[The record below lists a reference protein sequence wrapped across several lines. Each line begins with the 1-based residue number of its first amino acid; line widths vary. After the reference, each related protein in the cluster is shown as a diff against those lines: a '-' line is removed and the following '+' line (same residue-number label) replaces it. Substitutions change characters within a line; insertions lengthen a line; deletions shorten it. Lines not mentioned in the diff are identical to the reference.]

1 MAERRISAG
10 GVKVCGTADAD
21 VVYSTMPS
29 ERKINW
35 VTLSL
40 VFTVIVVAVV
50 IYFVRSGSSSGTAAI
65 PSKVDYNFHIR
76 PIFSDRCFKCHGP
89 DANQR
94 KSNLRLD
101 TEAGLYA
108 ALKDDPSAHVIVPG
122 DPGAS
127 EVYNRIS
134 STDTSILM
142 PPPSSNLKLS
152 AHEIELVEKWI
163 AQGAEY
169 KKHWAFVP
177 PQQPEVPK
185 SGNDWAV
192 NEIDEFILAKL
203 DERGLEPNEE
213 ADRERLL
220 KRIYLDLVG
229 LPPTVEQQE
238 AFLNDNSENAYEKVV
253 DELLANKH
261 YGEKMAIHWLDV
273 ARYADTHGYQD
284 DGLRTM
290 WPWRDW
296 VIHAFNQ
303 NYPYDKFIG
312 WQLAGDLMPD
322 PTKEML
328 LATGFN
334 RNHKIT
340 QEGGVIDE
348 EYRIEY
354 VTDRTNT
361 FGKAFLALT
370 FECAK
375 CHDHKYDPISQKEYY
390 STFAFFNQVAEKGYQ
405 GDIFSGTP
413 ADKPRMNI
421 SQKDIDGIL
430 NFVNKKDSGVVN
442 VMIMQDSSRLRATHV
457 LKRGAY
463 DAPEEAT
470 VPFGTPKDILLFDT
484 TRFSNN
490 RLGLVNWLLDEK
502 NPLTSR
508 VFVNRMWEQ
517 FFGRGIVKSSGDF
530 GLQGDLPSHPELLD
544 WLATDFTSNNWD
556 IKRLVKQIVTSSTYK
571 QSSKTTKEKLSGDP
585 ENIYLSHA
593 PRIRLTAELSRDLV
607 LASSGELTQ
616 EIGGPSVKPYQPKGI
631 WEVAT
636 SGRGLT
642 RYNQDHNDDLYRRG
656 LYTFIKR
663 TVPPPSLLVFD
674 ASNRDQCEVRR
685 LRTNTPLQAL
695 VMMNDPQ
702 VNEAA
707 RVLAESLL
715 NDEKKIEKAF
725 RTIICR
731 KATDKEI
738 NILSD
743 YFDAEKNIFQK
754 TPEQADKLIAI
765 GEYKHQDT
773 PDKASLAAMIEVIMT
788 IYNMEEAIVKS

>member
-1 MAERRISAG
+1 VSFPG
-10 GVKVCGTADAD
+10 KLNC
-21 VVYSTMPS
+21 
-29 ERKINW
+29 
-35 VTLSL
+35 LL
-40 VFTVIVVAVV
+40 VFVLFVAVACN
-50 IYFVRSGSSSGTAAI
+50 RSNTNTASL
-65 PSKVDYNFHIR
+65 PETVDYNFHIR

-94 KSNLRLD
+94 KANLRLD
-101 TEAGLYA
+101 TEEGLYA
-108 ALKDDPSAHVIVPG
+108 ALKDNPNAHVIVAG
-122 DPGAS
+122 DPNAS
-127 EVYNRIS
+127 EVYNRIAS
-134 STDTSILM
+134 SDTSMLM

-152 AHEIELVEKWI
+152 EHEIELVKKWI
-163 AQGAEY
+163 SQGAKY

-177 PQQPEVPK
+177 PEEPEVPK
-185 SGNDWAV
+185 SDNDWV
-192 NEIDEFILAKL
+192 KNEIDEFVIAKL
-203 DERGLEPNEE
+203 DEKGLDPNDE

-220 KRIYLDLVG
+220 KRVYLDLIG
-229 LPPTVEQQE
+229 LPPTLEQQD
-238 AFLNDNSENAYEKVV
+238 AFLKDGNYEKVV

-261 YGEKMAIHWLDV
+261 YGEKMAIQWLDV

-296 VIHAFNQ
+296 VIHAFNE
-303 NYPYDKFIG
+303 NYSYDKFLS
-312 WQLAGDLMPD
+312 WQLAGDLMPN
-322 PTKEML
+322 PNKEML

-405 GDIFSGTP
+405 GDIYSGTA
-413 ADKPRMNI
+413 ADVPRI
-421 SQKDIDGIL
+421 TIKDEDLKGIL
-430 NFVNKKDSGVVN
+430 NFVNKKDSGIVK
-442 VMIMQDSSRLRATHV
+442 VMIMRDSNLFRPTHLLSR
-457 LKRGAY
+457 GNY
-463 DAPEEAT
+463 DAPAET
-470 VPFGTPKDILLFDT
+470 VPFGTPSRIFGFDT
-484 TRFSNN
+484 MRFAKN
-490 RLGLVNWLLDEK
+490 RLGLVNWMLDK
-502 NPLTSR
+502 NNPLTSR
-508 VFVNRMWEQ
+508 VFVNRIWEQ
-517 FFGRGIVKSSGDF
+517 FFGRGIVKTSGDF
-530 GLQGDLPSHPELLD
+530 GMQGELPSHPELLD
-544 WLATDFTSNNWD
+544 WLATDFVKNGWNV
-556 IKRLVKQIVTSSTYK
+556 KRLIKQIVTSATYR
-571 QSSKTTKEKLSGDP
+571 QSSKITKEKLAKDP

-607 LASSGELTQ
+607 LASSGELTD

-642 RYNQDHNDDLYRRG
+642 RYNQDHGKELYRRG

-707 RVLAESLL
+707 RVLAERLA
-715 NDEKKIEKAF
+715 NDEGTIDEKVSKAF

-731 KATDKEI
+731 KGSDREI
-738 NILSD
+738 SILKD
-743 YFDAEKNIFQK
+743 YYNSEKDLFEKSPDEAKN
-754 TPEQADKLIAI
+754 LIDI
-765 GEYKHQDT
+765 GEYKHQS
-773 PDKASLAAMIEVIMT
+773 ASDRASVAALIEVIMT

>member
-1 MAERRISAG
+1 
-10 GVKVCGTADAD
+10 VP
-21 VVYSTMPS
+21 ST
-29 ERKINW
+29 RKFNCI
-35 VTLSL
+35 TLIAL
-40 VFTVIVVAVV
+40 
-50 IYFVRSGSSSGTAAI
+50 AAI
-65 PSKVDYNFHIR
+65 AASCNSSVSSETASLPEKVDYNFHIR

-94 KSNLRLD
+94 KANLRLD
-101 TEAGLYA
+101 TEQGLYA
-108 ALKDDPSAHVIVPG
+108 ALKDNPNAHVIVPG
-122 DPGAS
+122 DPDIS
-127 EVYNRIS
+127 EVYTRIS
-134 STDTSILM
+134 SGDTSMLM

-152 AHEIELVEKWI
+152 EYEIELVKKWI
-163 AQGAEY
+163 SQGAEY
-169 KKHWAFVP
+169 KKHWAFVAP
-177 PQQPEVPK
+177 EQPVVPR
-185 SGNDWAV
+185 SGDKWAK
-192 NEIDEFILAKL
+192 NEIDEFVLAKL
-203 DERGLEPNEE
+203 DEKKLEPNEE

-220 KRIYLDLVG
+220 KRVYLDIIG
-229 LPPTVEQQE
+229 LPPTIEQQE
-238 AFLNDNSENAYEKVV
+238 AFLKDGDYEKVV

-261 YGEKMAIHWLDV
+261 YGEKMAIQWLDV

-296 VIHAFNQ
+296 VIHAFNE
-303 NYPYDKFIG
+303 NYPYDKFLS
-312 WQLAGDLMPD
+312 WQLAGDLMPN
-322 PTKEML
+322 PNKEML

-405 GDIFSGTP
+405 GDIYSGTA
-413 ADKPRMNI
+413 ADVPRI
-421 SQKDIDGIL
+421 TIKDEDLKGIL
-430 NFVNKKDSGVVN
+430 NFVNKKDSGLLN
-442 VMIMQDSSRLRATHV
+442 VMIMRDSNLFRPTH
-457 LKRGAY
+457 LLTRGAY
-463 DAPEEAT
+463 DAPAET
-470 VPFGTPKDILLFDT
+470 VPFGTPSRIMGFDT
-484 TRFSNN
+484 TRFAKN
-490 RLGLVNWLLDEK
+490 RLGLVNWMLDEK

-517 FFGRGIVKSSGDF
+517 FFGRGIVKTSGDF
-530 GLQGDLPSHPELLD
+530 GMQGELPSHPELLD
-544 WLATDFTSNNWD
+544 WLAVDFRNNGWD
-556 IKRLVKQIVTSSTYK
+556 IKRLIKQIVMSSTYR
-571 QSSKTTKEKLSGDP
+571 QSSVVDKQKLSKDP

-631 WEVAT
+631 WEVAS
-636 SGRGLT
+636 SGRGLVH
-642 RYNQDHNDDLYRRG
+642 YNQDHEEKLYRRG

-663 TVPPPSLLVFD
+663 TVPPPSMLVFD
-674 ASNRDQCEVRR
+674 GSSRDQCEVRR

-707 RVLAESLL
+707 RVLAESLM
-715 NDEKKIEKAF
+715 DDGDKIEKAF
-725 RTIICR
+725 RLIICR
-731 KATDKEI
+731 KASDKEI
-738 NILSD
+738 NILEK
-743 YFDAEKNIFQK
+743 YFQDEKKIFEK
-754 TPEQADKLIAI
+754 SPEEATKLINT
-765 GEYKHQDT
+765 GEYEHKPID
-773 PDKASLAAMIEVIMT
+773 DKASLAAMIEVIMT

>member
-1 MAERRISAG
+1 MSSKR
-10 GVKVCGTADAD
+10 KVNLLLLSFIFIAAACNRSNNET
-21 VVYSTMPS
+21 T
-29 ERKINW
+29 
-35 VTLSL
+35 TLPK
-40 VFTVIVVAVV
+40 T
-50 IYFVRSGSSSGTAAI
+50 
-65 PSKVDYNFHIR
+65 VDYNFHIR

-89 DANQR
+89 DAGKR
-94 KSNLRLD
+94 KANLRLD

-108 ALKDDPSAHVIVPG
+108 ALKDNPNAHVIVPG
-122 DPGAS
+122 DPNSS

-134 STDTSILM
+134 SGDTSFMM

-152 AHEIELVEKWI
+152 QHEVELVKKWI
-163 AQGAEY
+163 SQGAEY
-169 KKHWAFVP
+169 KKHWAFVAP
-177 PQQPEVPK
+177 TQPEVPA
-185 SGNDWAV
+185 SNSDWV
-192 NEIDEFILAKL
+192 KNEIDEFVLAKL
-203 DERGLEPNEE
+203 EEKDLEPSEE
-213 ADRERLL
+213 ADKERLL
-220 KRIYLDLVG
+220 KRVYLDLIG
-229 LPPTVEQQE
+229 LPPTIEQQD
-238 AFLNDNSENAYEKVV
+238 AFLKDGDYEKVV

-261 YGEKMAIHWLDV
+261 YGEKMAVQWLDI

-296 VIHAFNQ
+296 VIHAFNE

-312 WQLAGDLMPD
+312 WQLAGDLMPN

-370 FECAK
+370 FECAH

-405 GDIFSGTP
+405 GDIYSGTA
-413 ADKPRMNI
+413 ADVPRI
-421 SQKDIDGIL
+421 TIKEEDLKGIL
-430 NFVNKKDSGVVN
+430 NFVNKKDTGIVK
-442 VMIMQDSSRLRATHV
+442 VMIMRDSTLFRPTHV

-463 DAPEEAT
+463 DAPETET
-470 VPFGTPKDILLFDT
+470 VPFGTPKNILYFDT
-484 TRFSNN
+484 TKFARN
-490 RLGLVNWLLDEK
+490 RLGLVNWLLDDA

-508 VFVNRMWEQ
+508 VFVNRIWEQ
-517 FFGRGIVKSSGDF
+517 LFGRGLVKSSGDF
-530 GLQGDLPSHPELLD
+530 GFQGDLPSHPELLD
-544 WLATDFTSNNWD
+544 WLATDFTKNGWD
-556 IKRLVKQIVTSSTYK
+556 IKRLMKQIVMSSTYR
-571 QSSKTTKEKLSGDP
+571 QSSVITKEKMAKDP

-642 RYNQDHNDDLYRRG
+642 RYNQDHDANLYRRG

-707 RVLAESLL
+707 RVLAEKLVS
-715 NDEKKIEKAF
+715 DETKIEKAF
-725 RTIICR
+725 RMILCR
-731 KATDKEI
+731 KANDKELG
-738 NILSD
+738 ILKD
-743 YFDAEKNIFQK
+743 YFDTEKKVFETKPDDAN
-754 TPEQADKLIAI
+754 KLIGI
-765 GEYKHQDT
+765 GEYKHQNDA
-773 PDKASLAAMIEVIMT
+773 DKASLAAMIEVIMT